1 MAEFDPNP
9 PFQEYANPQRL
20 VSAPWLSAR
29 LGIKGLRV
37 IEVDEDSL
45 LYDIGHIPTASRIIF
60 QKELLDPLTRDTV
73 DGEAFATLMQAK
85 GINREDTVVL
95 YGDKSNWWAAYALW
109 VFELFGHPDVRLLDG
124 GRDAWMIEERDTSY
138 MVPEFTASD
147 YPVVERNDAEF
158 RAFVAEVRETS
169 AHIVDTRTPEEY
181 AGEATVDSPLG
192 NSSYGTT
199 MRHGHIPGA
208 SNLEWDRA
216 VYPNAC
222 FRSADELRV
231 NYGSL
236 EPAKETILYSHVGAQ
251 AAHSWFVLKHLLGF
265 DDVRTY
271 DGSWVEWGNMVRMPI
286 EK

>member
-1 MAEFDPNP
+1 M
-9 PFQEYANPQRL
+9 
-20 VSAPWLSAR
+20 SAPWLSAR